1 MSKFKISFK
10 TINGLIEG
18 LLLGIIVNIFSNMLI
33 TNAPIWSQCLMIAIL
48 FVIILLWIL
57 IKNLH
62 EKKQNK
68 AVIDAYRAEGK
79 EVTLDDINN
88 LIHIGNR
95 AYDPN
100 TIPFIKRNKDYKR
113 LRKKYDNAVSDVE
126 KRNICDDIEALI
138 KTLVSTGEKIYQCQ
152 ENNPQSKEIQQIKNA
167 FDNGNSSKANEMI
180 ENSDDTGLHDVLKGI
195 TCNTSGESYDSK
207 QKRFHKHILSL
218 KNELAATCSES
229 AGIAHNYG
237 DYNLAITRYENALH
251 IYRELSEID
260 SDKYIH
266 ILAETLKDLASS
278 RINAQCFYQK
288 AEEELNE
295 AIELYGR
302 LPEGNSFDRSLNIA
316 AIYLLKADMYNNKY
330 SYEKAEAAFL
340 DSLSILKDVKYDGYK
355 EYIILQKDIL
365 ETTNALV
372 SHYLNL
378 KNLKASKKYIDET
391 SNIYDEVCKDND
403 SFNICYDFKSNE
415 AWYYYLAKKYKQS
428 NEKCKEAL
436 KIARQMYESEHSID
450 NSYHLAQILELL
462 ARLHEEMGYY
472 RQAEDEYSESL
483 DIFQSLYNEHQMAF
497 AHTYLRCLHNQ
508 AANYNKK
515 QEYDNALKLLLKIE
529 EIGKNLPSDSQEL
542 IDVKDIYLRAISY
555 IGVVYENKG
564 DYVNAEK
571 YYEKALTLYT
581 EYNKQFGDVFL
592 SGKAVF
598 LYDLANFYI
607 NNSHKEEALEY
618 ATEALEILSSLKE
631 KGNFQCQEYSDKLK
645 YIITQA
651 ESDEDNII
659 PVSQQQISDGI
670 ADFPFELLG
679 KRDDS

>member
-10 TINGLIEG
+10 TIDGLIVG
-18 LLLGIIVNIFSNMLI
+18 LSLGIIVNIFSNMFI
-33 TNAPIWSQCLMIAIL
+33 QNAPIWSQCLIIAIL

-100 TIPFIKRNKDYKR
+100 TIPFIKRNEGYKR
-113 LRKKYDNAVSDVE
+113 LREKYDKAVSDVE
-126 KRNICDDIEALI
+126 KRNIFDDIESFI
-138 KTLVSTGEKIYQCQ
+138 KTLVSNGERIYQYQ

-180 ENSDDTGLHDVLKGI
+180 ENSDDAGLHGALKGI

-207 QKRFHKHILSL
+207 QKRFHEHILSL
-218 KNELAATCSES
+218 KEKLAETCLES
-229 AGIAHNYG
+229 AGIAYRYG
-237 DYNLAITRYENALH
+237 DYNLAVTIYENALH

-266 ILAETLKDLASS
+266 ILAVTLHGLASS
-278 RINAQCFYQK
+278 RICAHCFYQK

-302 LPEGNSFDRSLNIA
+302 LPEGNSFELSLDIA
-316 AIYLLKADMYNNKY
+316 DINRLKAMMYRY
-330 SYEKAEAAFL
+330 TLSYEKAETAYL
-340 DSLSILKDVKYDGYK
+340 DSFSILKGTEHKGYK
-355 EYIILQKDIL
+355 EYLILQKSTLI
-365 ETTNALV
+365 TINNLV
-372 SHYLNL
+372 LYYLMIENL
-378 KNLKASKKYIDET
+378 KVSKEYIDEA
-391 SNIYDEVCKDND
+391 SNIYDEVCKDKD
-403 SFNICYDFKSNE
+403 SFYICRDFKRNE
-415 AWYYYLAKKYKQS
+415 ALYYYFAKEYKQS
-428 NEKCKEAL
+428 NEKSKEAL

-450 NSYHLAQILELL
+450 NSYHLAKILEHL
-462 ARLHEEMGYY
+462 AGLHVEMGYLS
-472 RQAEDEYSESL
+472 QAEKEYSESL
-483 DIFQSLYNEHQMAF
+483 NIFQPLYNEHQMTF
-497 AHTYLRCLHNQ
+497 AGDYLCCLYNQ
-508 AANYNKK
+508 TKYFFEKK
-515 QEYDNALKLLLKIE
+515 EYDYALKPLLKIE
-529 EIGKNLPSDSQEL
+529 EIGENLPSDSQEL

-555 IGVVYENKG
+555 IGLVYKNKG
-564 DYVNAEK
+564 DYVKAEK
-571 YYEKALTLYT
+571 YYEKALTLST
-581 EYNKQFGDVFL
+581 EYNEQFGDAFL
-592 SGKAVF
+592 PEKALS
-598 LYDLANFYI
+598 LYRLADFYI
-607 NNSHKEEALEY
+607 DNSRKEEASKY

>member
-10 TINGLIEG
+10 TIDGLIDG
-18 LLLGIIVNIFSNMLI
+18 LSLGIIVNIFSNMFI
-33 TNAPIWSQCLMIAIL
+33 PNAPIWSQCLMIAIL
-48 FVIILLWIL
+48 FVIILLCIL

-113 LRKKYDNAVSDVE
+113 LRKKYDKAVSDVE

-138 KTLVSTGEKIYQCQ
+138 KTLVSTGERIYQCQ

-180 ENSDDTGLHDVLKGI
+180 ENSDDAGLHGALKGI

-207 QKRFHKHILSL
+207 QKRFHEHILSL
-218 KNELAATCSES
+218 KEKLAETCLES
-229 AGIAHNYG
+229 AGIADRYG

-266 ILAETLKDLASS
+266 ILAVTLRYLANS
-278 RINAQCFYQK
+278 RINAHCFYQK

-302 LPEGNSFDRSLNIA
+302 LPEGNSFDRSLNVA
-316 AIYLLKADMYNNKY
+316 ENYRLKANMYDNKY

-355 EYIILQKDIL
+355 EYIILQKNIL
-365 ETTNALV
+365 KTTNHLV
-372 SHYLNL
+372 FHYLAL
-378 KNLKASKKYIDET
+378 ENLKASKKYIDEA

-403 SFNICYDFKSNE
+403 SFYICYDFKRNE
-415 AWYYYLAKKYKQS
+415 ARYYYLAKEYKQS
-428 NEKCKEAL
+428 NEKSKEAL

-450 NSYHLAQILELL
+450 NSYHLAKILELL
-462 ARLHEEMGYY
+462 ARLHSDMGYY
-472 RQAEDEYSESL
+472 SQAEDEYSESL

-497 AHTYLRCLHNQ
+497 AYDYLNCLNNQ
-508 AANYNKK
+508 ARYYYKK
-515 QEYDNALKLLLKIE
+515 KEYDNALKLLLKIE

-542 IDVKDIYLRAISY
+542 IGVKEIYLVAISN
-555 IGVVYENKG
+555 IGLVYENKG

-571 YYEKALTLYT
+571 YYEKALTLST
-581 EYNKQFGDVFL
+581 EYNEQFGDAFL
-592 SGKAVF
+592 PEKAVF
-598 LYDLANFYI
+598 LYRLAKFHI
-607 NNSHKEEALEY
+607 DDSHKEETSKY

-631 KGNFQCQEYSDKLK
+631 KGNFQYQEFSDKLK